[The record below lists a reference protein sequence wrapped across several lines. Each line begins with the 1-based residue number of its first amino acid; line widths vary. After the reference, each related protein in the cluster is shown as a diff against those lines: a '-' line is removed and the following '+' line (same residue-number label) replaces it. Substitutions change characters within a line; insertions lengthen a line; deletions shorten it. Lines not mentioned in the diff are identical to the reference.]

1 MNITFSYNVIN
12 KTRIS
17 NYETT
22 IIRRSNDRVE
32 RVERRK
38 INEKLLM
45 MFLFFF
51 HSQREKNKSGYL
63 RSIIN
68 DRDKQQRFFLII
80 RVEHLVQ
87 EHEIPSFATTD

>member
-51 HSQREKNKSGYL
+51 ILKEKKTNPVIYV
-63 RSIIN
+63 RSSMIAIN
-68 DRDKQQRFFLII
+68 NRD
-80 RVEHLVQ
+80 
-87 EHEIPSFATTD
+87 SF

>member
-17 NYETT
+17 NYKTT

-45 MFLFFF
+45 MFFFF
-51 HSQREKNKSGYL
+51 ILKEKKTNPVIYV
-63 RSIIN
+63 RSSTIN
-68 DRDKQQRFFLII
+68 NRD
-80 RVEHLVQ
+80 
-87 EHEIPSFATTD
+87 SF

>member
-17 NYETT
+17 NYKTT

-51 HSQREKNKSGYL
+51 ILKEKKTNPVIYV
-63 RSIIN
+63 RSSTIN
-68 DRDKQQRFFLII
+68 NRD
-80 RVEHLVQ
+80 
-87 EHEIPSFATTD
+87 SF

>member
-45 MFLFFF
+45 MFFF
-51 HSQREKNKSGYL
+51 HSQPKRKKQIRL
-63 RSIIN
+63 FTFDHQRS
-68 DRDKQQRFFLII
+68 R
-80 RVEHLVQ
+80 
-87 EHEIPSFATTD
+87 